1 MSKVAWTMDKSG
13 TKTNVTLNKIYSIT
27 RNLKETQFYGEN
39 AAYTPMFTNLY
50 YKNGNRNTF
59 ILCLS
64 VLFMLYCDDDAKIA
78 IPTSNTI
85 TWKLPDCITEPLL
98 QVVMLALQ

>member
-1 MSKVAWTMDKSG
+1 MHMDKSG
-13 TKTNVTLNKIYSIT
+13 TKKNVTLNKIDSLPKK
-27 RNLKETQFYGEN
+27 LKKTWFCGEN
-39 AAYTPMFTNLY
+39 AAHTPMFTNLY